1 MAQPMPIPATAPDV
15 KPGPSAAECASVE
28 EFDDGRTLCDIT
40 FDGILLLAGLL
51 DASGEAGDDGLDVC
65 LGFDA
70 GDVFVGEEFDVKR
83 GLKELPAQIVVV
95 PVLNPVV
102 P

>member
-1 MAQPMPIPATAPDV
+1 ML
-15 KPGPSAAECASVE
+15 
-28 EFDDGRTLCDIT
+28 R
-40 FDGILLLAGLL
+40 
-51 DASGEAGDDGLDVC
+51 GEAGDDGLDVC